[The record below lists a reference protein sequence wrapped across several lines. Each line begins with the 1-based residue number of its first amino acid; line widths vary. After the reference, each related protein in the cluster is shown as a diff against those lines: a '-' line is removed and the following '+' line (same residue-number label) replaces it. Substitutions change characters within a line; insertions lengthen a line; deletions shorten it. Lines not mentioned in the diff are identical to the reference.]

1 MLLCI
6 PTHPIKAF
14 ARSPRPILFVFS
26 PLPQGRGSPLGKR
39 SAAAFTWLRAA
50 RFLLGLFCKLGR
62 NWGTGAFI
70 GCFPPSWVPRAAE
83 GALSN
88 AAQRRPSRK
97 APPADGGGGR
107 GTRCPPAPP
116 LLGLGC
122 WGMGSPMESALG
134 RCLGPITMLATVSA
148 LFATQRAPQSAQ
160 PQLCTPLMGTGS
172 SRASQPHVRDA
183 RQGSV
188 PIPFSSP
195 ASSPPCP
202 VQCQR
207 KRAGGTGSDARPLRE
222 GQEAAQADFR
232 KREATHDTRCPTS
245 GISAWHL
252 STSPLPAVT
261 PSSPP
266 PGTEHP
272 PLGSPNPCPARWH
285 NHGYPGATPAPRG
298 YVLGSTNSQAL
309 FKGFYFSKYTAY
321 LQV

>member
-1 MLLCI
+1 M
-6 PTHPIKAF
+6 
-14 ARSPRPILFVFS
+14 SPSS
-26 PLPQGRGSPLGKR
+26 PPAGFGVLGDGVAHGKCPR
-39 SAAAFTWLRAA
+39 EVSGTRYDAGHCLSS
-50 RFLLGLFCKLGR
+50 FCH
-62 NWGTGAFI
+62 
-70 GCFPPSWVPRAAE
+70 AE
-83 GALSN
+83 GTTKCSA
-88 AAQRRPSRK
+88 
-97 APPADGGGGR
+97 
-107 GTRCPPAPP
+107 
-116 LLGLGC
+116 
-122 WGMGSPMESALG
+122 SALHPAE
-134 RCLGPITMLATVSA
+134 LSPW
-148 LFATQRAPQSAQ
+148 
-160 PQLCTPLMGTGS
+160 GTGS

-195 ASSPPCP
+195 ASSPPCL
-202 VQCQR
+202 VRCQR

-232 KREATHDTRCPTS
+232 KCEATHDTRCPTS

-285 NHGYPGATPAPRG
+285 NHGYPGATPAPWG

>member
-1 MLLCI
+1 
-6 PTHPIKAF
+6 
-14 ARSPRPILFVFS
+14 
-26 PLPQGRGSPLGKR
+26 
-39 SAAAFTWLRAA
+39 
-50 RFLLGLFCKLGR
+50 
-62 NWGTGAFI
+62 
-70 GCFPPSWVPRAAE
+70 
-83 GALSN
+83 
-88 AAQRRPSRK
+88 
-97 APPADGGGGR
+97 
-107 GTRCPPAPP
+107 
-116 LLGLGC
+116 
-122 WGMGSPMESALG
+122 MESALG
-134 RCLGPITMLATVSA
+134 KRLGPVMILAAVSA

-172 SRASQPHVRDA
+172 SRASQPHVMDA

-202 VQCQR
+202 VRCQR

-261 PSSPP
+261 LSSPP

-272 PLGSPNPCPARWH
+272 PLGSPVAQPRV
-285 NHGYPGATPAPRG
+285 PRG
-298 YVLGSTNSQAL
+298 HPSPLGL
-309 FKGFYFSKYTAY
+309 RFGKHK
-321 LQV
+321 